1 MQGPKEKDTEGAEAS
16 PTVTYP
22 VGSKEWVAELERGLA
37 DVFRIA
43 QARLKSSSD

>member
-1 MQGPKEKDTEGAEAS
+1 MQGPEEKDTEGAEAS

-22 VGSKEWVAELERGLA
+22 IGSKEWLSELERGLA

-43 QARLKSSSD
+43 HARLGSIKQ